1 MNSFRIIIMMFL
13 LSYTAQA
20 QSVEILSPPGDNTRT
35 FQTSEGNLNLQ
46 GNSVQIQSENNL
58 ESVNGVLS
66 LSLSPKENRIGLM
79 ANGKESVY
87 KLFNSESV
95 NLLEKEFEFIDPEDS
110 SIKIYQFD
118 NGSFIVRDNISN
130 FNFFNAAGRNLFGIQ
145 NQSGSPLGETISEL
159 RSGASGS
166 TILIYNPVIKFE
178 NSSGSRAKIVLPD
191 GTTNT
196 VYDSNDRVIEN
207 AIISHSGSFIL
218 LLTKK
223 DGTDDRIILF
233 DRFGSALYDMESSEE
248 LIGMSID
255 IESNY
260 LTLFSSNRV
269 QVYDVNSGDRI
280 ASSSFR
286 SSIINAGYQAEDQQ
300 ILVLSGS
307 VRGGDINIISNVEL
321 HSIHTQKRQ
330 IARSKFSG
338 NLSFISPE
346 RISFER
352 SSQNSYRL
360 TGLNRDLH
368 LRTNF

>member
-20 QSVEILSPPGDNTRT
+20 QSVEIVSSPGVNTRT

-46 GNSVQIQSENNL
+46 GNSIQIQSENNL

-66 LSLSPKENRIGLM
+66 WALSPKENRIGLM
-79 ANGKESVY
+79 VNGSESEY
-87 KLFNSESV
+87 RLYSSESV
-95 NLLEKEFEFIDPEDS
+95 NLLDKEFEFVDPEDS

-130 FNFFNAAGRNLFGIQ
+130 FNYFNAAGTNLFGIQ

-159 RSGASGS
+159 RSDENGS
-166 TILIYNPVIKFE
+166 TVLIYNPVIKYE
-178 NSSGSRAKIVLPD
+178 NSSGSRAKIVSPD
-191 GTTNT
+191 GTTDI
-196 VYDSNDRVIEN
+196 VYDSKDRVIEN
-207 AIISHSGSFIL
+207 AVVSHSGSYML

-223 DGTDDRIILF
+223 EETDDRVILF
-233 DRFGSALYDMESSEE
+233 DRFGSGLFDMESSEE

-255 IESNY
+255 NESNY

-269 QVYDVNSGDRI
+269 QVYDINNGERI
-280 ASSSFR
+280 ASSAFR
-286 SSIINAGYQAEDQQ
+286 SSIVHADYKPDDNQ

-307 VRGGDINIISNVEL
+307 ITEGDINVISNLEL

-330 IARSKFSG
+330 IARSEFSG
-338 NLSFISPE
+338 NASFVSPE
-346 RISFER
+346 RMSFER
-352 SSQNSYRL
+352 LSQNSYIL
-360 TGLNRDLH
+360 KGLNRDLQFK
-368 LRTNF
+368 TKF